1 MLSAENR
8 GTVDSGRDPIVVL
21 ASDENFAMPLATTV
35 RSAIEHLSPEL
46 TLRIFVLDGGIKDT
60 TKERLIRSW
69 PARRFKVDW
78 VRVDGASLGAPT
90 TMQGSISCYFRIL
103 IPRVLPTHIRR
114 AIYLDSD
121 LFICA
126 DLGRLWSQDAASNL
140 CLAVQDCG
148 APYIDSS
155 QALPNYAAC
164 APYIHYSRPISNF
177 RELGL
182 DPKAPYFNSGVLVI
196 DLDGWR
202 REDITGQVIDCLA
215 KNAAHVHLWDQY
227 ALNVVLT
234 RRWGSL
240 DRRWNQ
246 GCHVYQFPSWEQ
258 SPYDK
263 ETLEQQR
270 DDPYIVHFTTAHKP
284 WRASCRHPLREQFLD
299 CLQRTNWAGWQIP
312 RLEIVAEALK
322 AQERRFRHGRR
333 WLRDRALSAFS
344 GDRKR
349 SAA

>member
-8 GTVDSGRDPIVVL
+8 TAAEADPIVVL

-35 RSAIEHLSPEL
+35 RSAIEHLSPRL
-46 TLRIFVLDGGIKDT
+46 KLRIFVLDGGIKDS

-69 PARRFKVDW
+69 PAGRFNIDW
-78 VRVDGASLGAPT
+78 IQVDGVSLGAP

-103 IPRVLPTHIRR
+103 IPRVLPSNIRR

-121 LFICA
+121 LFIRA
-126 DLGRLWSQDAASNL
+126 DLGRLWSQDSTGHL

-164 APYIHYSRPISNF
+164 APFIHYSRPIPNF

-182 DPKAPYFNSGVLVI
+182 DPMAPYFNSGVLVI
-196 DLDGWR
+196 DLGAWR
-202 REDITGQVIDCLA
+202 REDITGQVIDCLI

-246 GCHVYQFPSWEQ
+246 GCHVYQFPTWEQ

-263 ETLEQQR
+263 QTLAQQR

-284 WRASCRHPLREQFLD
+284 WRASCRHPLRQQFLD
-299 CLQRTNWAGWQIP
+299 CLERTDWAGWRIP

-322 AQERRFRHGRR
+322 TQERRFRHGRR
-333 WLRDRALSAFS
+333 WLRDRAWSALS
-344 GDRKR
+344 GNRKR